1 MRNEDILWG
10 ALRYAELDAP
20 DADTLGA
27 FRPGTACIVRKKIGE
42 GGPVLLRNQRRRR
55 RFQKTRRLSTAAR
68 RSAAHRK
75 CRADAGRPGR
85 RSRRCAYEQD
95 RLNFIALRNPGA
107 EAAVSLG
114 LRPAHGLSRTGDRG
128 AAGKFP
134 FRPVF
139 ATCSPSNPNNRP
151 PMPLI
156 YRSELPNGLIVLWKI
171 DESETELRSLCTPA
185 RAHLRLRAPHDRE
198 PSQRVAGMA
207 RCCRE
212 TTPQAET
219 GYDPNGA
226 PVLKSGE
233 YIGVSHTKGYAAVII
248 AKTPCA
254 VDIELRNRNFL
265 KAAPKYLS
273 PDERQR
279 FGTEGDLPGKIWC
292 AKETLYKW
300 ARIPETDFL
309 RDIRIDAVDPVYG
322 TLQGNDPGIR
332 RHIARLFE

>member
-1 MRNEDILWG
+1 
-10 ALRYAELDAP
+10 
-20 DADTLGA
+20 
-27 FRPGTACIVRKKIGE
+27 
-42 GGPVLLRNQRRRR
+42 
-55 RFQKTRRLSTAAR
+55 
-68 RSAAHRK
+68 
-75 CRADAGRPGR
+75 
-85 RSRRCAYEQD
+85 
-95 RLNFIALRNPGA
+95 
-107 EAAVSLG
+107 
-114 LRPAHGLSRTGDRG
+114 
-128 AAGKFP
+128 
-134 FRPVF
+134 
-139 ATCSPSNPNNRP
+139 
-151 PMPLI
+151 MPLI

-171 DESETELRSLCTPA
+171 DESETELRSLCTPQERIYA
-185 RAHLRLRAPHDRE
+185 SERL
-198 PSQRVAGMA
+198 
-207 RCCRE
+207 
-212 TTPQAET
+212 TT
-219 GYDPNGA
+219 GNRPNGA

-322 TLQGNDPGIR
+322 TLRGTIREYGVTLQDCSNETLFMIYCFGNRIPER
-332 RHIARLFE
+332 ENR